1 VGFQSEAIVFNDS
14 ATGMLG
20 RAVWTDEHGDHV
32 YSELQGSGTAS
43 NNKITGT
50 FVAGTGRYTGVTG
63 TYDFSWRFV
72 LADEEGNV
80 QGQSM
85 GLTGRAKLDGKPV
98 ESAKGAPQP

>member
-1 VGFQSEAIVFNDS
+1 MV
-14 ATGMLG
+14 G
-20 RAVWTDEHGDHV
+20 RAVWTDEKGEHL

-43 NNKITGT
+43 NNKITGN
-50 FVAGTGRYTGVTG
+50 FVGGTGRYTGVTG

-85 GLTGRAKLDGKPV
+85 GLKGQARVNGQQA
-98 ESAKGAPQP
+98 ENAKGAPQP